1 MISCQD
7 FITEL
12 GNLLDEEVAS
22 EIREQLELHLAHCN
36 TCQVLYDSTRKTLRI
51 VTESGSFE
59 YPDPIAEP
67 LVAKVMERVRSGCA
81 LDPQETQKAQES

>member
-12 GNLLDEEVAS
+12 GNLLDDDLAS
-22 EIREQLELHLAHCN
+22 EVRESLQAHLAHCQN
-36 TCQVLYDSTRKTLRI
+36 CQVLYDSTRKTLRI

-59 YPDPIAEP
+59 YPEPIAEP
-67 LVAKVMERVRSGCA
+67 LVTKIMDRVKAGCE
-81 LDPQETQKAQES
+81 LPDSISQK

>member
-12 GNLLDEEVAS
+12 GNLLDNELAAEF
-22 EIREQLELHLAHCN
+22 REQLEAHLAHCN

-51 VTESGSFE
+51 VTDSGSFE
-59 YPDPIAEP
+59 YPEPIAEP
-67 LVAKVMERVRSGCA
+67 LVSKIMDRIRAGCELPATRSKG
-81 LDPQETQKAQES
+81 

>member
-12 GNLLDEEVAS
+12 GNLLDDDVANDV
-22 EIREQLELHLAHCN
+22 REQLQAHLAHCN

-59 YPDPIAEP
+59 YPEPIAEP
-67 LVAKVMERVRSGCA
+67 LISRIMDRIRDSCDLPDTATSK
-81 LDPQETQKAQES
+81 

>member
-12 GNLLDEEVAS
+12 GNLLDNDVAVEV
-22 EIREQLELHLAHCN
+22 RESLQAHLAHCQ

-67 LVAKVMERVRSGCA
+67 LVTKIMDRIKGGCEV
-81 LDPQETQKAQES
+81 PNSQK

>member
-12 GNLLDEEVAS
+12 GNLLDDEVAS
-22 EIREQLELHLAHCN
+22 EVREQLQAHLAHCN

-51 VTESGSFE
+51 VTESGSFD
-59 YPDPIAEP
+59 YPQPIAEP
-67 LVAKVMERVRSGCA
+67 LVSRIMDRIRSGCDLSPEEA
-81 LDPQETQKAQES
+81 QNAQKN

>member
-7 FITEL
+7 FIGEL

-22 EIREQLELHLAHCN
+22 EIREQLQAHLAHCH

-51 VTESGSFE
+51 VTESGSFD
-59 YPDPIAEP
+59 YPEPIAEP
-67 LVAKVMERVRSGCA
+67 LVTKVMDRIRAGGETVTK
-81 LDPQETQKAQES
+81 PQIDAD

>member
-12 GNLLDEEVAS
+12 GNLLDDDVAVEV
-22 EIREQLELHLAHCN
+22 RESLQAHLAHCQS
-36 TCQVLYDSTRKTLRI
+36 CQVLYDSTRKTLRI

-67 LVAKVMERVRSGCA
+67 LVTKIMDRIKGGCEMP
-81 LDPQETQKAQES
+81 DSISQK

>member
-12 GNLLDEEVAS
+12 GNLLDDEVAV
-22 EIREQLELHLAHCN
+22 EVRESLQAHLAHCQS
-36 TCQVLYDSTRKTLRI
+36 CQVLYDSTRKTLRI

-59 YPDPIAEP
+59 YPEPIAEP
-67 LVAKVMERVRSGCA
+67 LVTKIMDRIKGGCE
-81 LDPQETQKAQES
+81 LPDSISQK

>member
-12 GNLLDEEVAS
+12 GNLLDDEVAS
-22 EIREQLELHLAHCN
+22 EVREQLQAHLAHCS

-51 VTESGSFE
+51 VTESGSFD
-59 YPDPIAEP
+59 YPEPIAEP
-67 LVAKVMERVRSGCA
+67 LVSRVMGRIRSGCERS
-81 LDPQETQKAQES
+81 PKEAQE

>member
-12 GNLLDEEVAS
+12 GSLLDEDVAA
-22 EIREQLELHLAHCN
+22 EIREQLEAHLAHCN

-51 VTESGSFE
+51 VTDSGSFE
-59 YPDPIAEP
+59 YPEPIAEP
-67 LVAKVMERVRSGCA
+67 VVNKIMERVRASC
-81 LDPQETQKAQES
+81 ETQPKS

>member
-12 GNLLDEEVAS
+12 GNLLDDEVAG
-22 EIREQLELHLAHCN
+22 EIRAQLEAHLAHCS

-59 YPDPIAEP
+59 FPEPIAEP
-67 LVAKVMERVRSGCA
+67 LVTKVMDRIRSGCQLGNNEA
-81 LDPQETQKAQES
+81 AKES

>member
-1 MISCQD
+1 MISCRD

-12 GNLLDEEVAS
+12 GNLLDDDIAS
-22 EIREQLELHLAHCN
+22 EIREQLQSHLAHCN
-36 TCQVLYDSTRKTLRI
+36 SCQVLYDSTRKTLHI

-67 LVAKVMERVRSGCA
+67 LVSKVMDRIRS
-81 LDPQETQKAQES
+81 DQK

>member
-12 GNLLDEEVAS
+12 GNLLDDDVAIG
-22 EIREQLELHLAHCN
+22 IREQLQAHLAHCS

-51 VTESGSFE
+51 VTESGSFD
-59 YPDPIAEP
+59 YPEPIAEP
-67 LVAKVMERVRSGCA
+67 LVSRIMDRIRSGCE
-81 LDPQETQKAQES
+81 LPDSGSSK

>member
-12 GNLLDEEVAS
+12 GNLLDDDVAIG
-22 EIREQLELHLAHCN
+22 IREQLQAHLAHCN

-51 VTESGSFE
+51 VTESGSFD
-59 YPDPIAEP
+59 YPEPIAEP
-67 LVAKVMERVRSGCA
+67 LVSRIMDRIRSGCE
-81 LDPQETQKAQES
+81 LPDSGSSK

>member
-12 GNLLDEEVAS
+12 GNLLDDDVAIEV
-22 EIREQLELHLAHCN
+22 REQLQAHLSHCA

-67 LVAKVMERVRSGCA
+67 LVNKIMDRIRVGCETPQSKVE
-81 LDPQETQKAQES
+81 